1 MGENPKHPDDA
12 TTANSPT
19 GDRECRPLQSTLE
32 LRWANLDK
40 LALSLQPEF
49 VGMDNKG

>member
-1 MGENPKHPDDA
+1 MP
-12 TTANSPT
+12 TAPEHI
-19 GDRECRPLQSTLE
+19 RVTLGY
-32 LRWANLDK
+32 LDK